1 MPLWSIG
8 SSPKTRLHRV
18 AWAVVA
24 LAVALWQPRAAAQSA
39 ENVLIVANDASPVS
53 LQIADYYARKR
64 AVPAA
69 QIVRLRLPVKEEID
83 RATFVRAV
91 ETPIAEWL
99 TKHSAQD
106 RILYIV
112 LTKDVPLRV
121 AGSDGNAGTVASVD
135 SELTLLYRKLI
146 GRQVVVQGHL
156 PNPYYAAQ
164 GFQPNLRHFTHQLAD
179 MYLVTRLDGYTVGD
193 VIGLIDRAMAP
204 ATSGKIV
211 LDQKGSGVN
220 RAGDQWLERAAETL
234 GAIGARQQVVL
245 ERTTALA
252 EHENGVIGYYSWGSN
267 DPSFRTRRVNMAF
280 VPGAI
285 AATFVSSDARTFQAP
300 PDTWTIGDWSNRAS
314 FFAGSPQSLTGD
326 LLREG
331 VTGAAGHVAE
341 PFLDATIRPQILF
354 PAYLSGFNLAESFYL
369 AMPYVSWQTVVVG
382 DPLCAPFRKGSPVA
396 TNDIDAGVDPETELP
411 TLFSSRRVEQLS
423 ESGGNPETIARLVKA
438 TGRLARGDRAG
449 ARAGFEEALQLDP
462 KLTPAEKALAL
473 LDDEDH
479 RYASAIEHYKRVVA
493 QTPNDVLALNNLAFL
508 IATKTNNVGDALPL
522 AERAATLAPRDVN
535 ILDTLA
541 WVHYLNGNARRAD
554 ALLQQA
560 RIADRLNPDVWVHSS
575 AVHLALGDAAT
586 AERALNEALRLDGS
600 LSTRDDVVKLQTE
613 IKRRHSF

>member
-1 MPLWSIG
+1 
-8 SSPKTRLHRV
+8 
-18 AWAVVA
+18 VA

-39 ENVLIVANDASPVS
+39 ENVLVIANDASPAS
-53 LQIADYYARKR
+53 SQIADYYARKR

-69 QIVRLRLPVKEEID
+69 QVVRLRLPIKEEID
-83 RATFVRAV
+83 RTTFVRLI

-112 LTKDVPLRV
+112 LTKDVPLRIS
-121 AGSDGNAGTVASVD
+121 GSDGNAGTVASVD

-164 GFQPNLRHFTHQLAD
+164 GFQPALRHFTHALAD

-193 VIGLIDRAMAP
+193 AIGLIDRAMAP
-204 ATSGKIV
+204 AQSGKIV

-220 RAGDQWLERAAETL
+220 RAGDQWLERAAEVL

-252 EHENGVIGYYSWGSN
+252 ERETGVIGYYSWGSN
-267 DPSFRTRRVNMAF
+267 DPSFRTRHVNMAF
-280 VPGAI
+280 VPGAV
-285 AATFVSSDARTFQAP
+285 AATFVSTDARTFQTP
-300 PDTWTIGDWSNRAS
+300 PESWTIGDWSNRAT
-314 FFAGSPQSLTGD
+314 FFAGSPQSLIGD

-341 PFLDATIRPQILF
+341 PFLDATIRPQVLF

-369 AMPYVSWQTVVVG
+369 AMPYVSWQTVVIG
-382 DPLCAPFRKGSPVA
+382 DPLCAPFRKSPVA
-396 TNDIDAGVDPETELP
+396 TTDIDAGIDPSTELP
-411 TLFSSRRVEQLS
+411 ALFSSRRVEQLS
-423 ESGGNPETIARLVKA
+423 ESGGNPATITSLVKA
-438 TGRLARGDRAG
+438 TGRLARGDRDG
-449 ARAGFEEALQLDP
+449 ARAGFDEALRLDP
-462 KLTPAEKALAL
+462 KLTSAEKALAL
-473 LDDEDH
+473 LDDQDR

-508 IATKTNNVGDALPL
+508 IATRTSSVADALPL

-560 RIADRLNPDVWVHSS
+560 RIADRLNADVWIHSS

-586 AERALNEALRLDGS
+586 AERALAEALRLDGS